1 MNIGDKMGKGPGAIL
16 KDCIAKAIL
25 NKQKAGKEDLET
37 LVYEKTGFYSL
48 TEQDVRRIFL
58 SQDYSEKTTDK
69 YIKQWA
75 DLDLVHRLLFRGHN
89 LILFDNLEIGGP
101 F

>member
-16 KDCIAKAIL
+16 KDCVARAIQ

-37 LVYEKTGFYSL
+37 LVFEKTGFYSL

-69 YIKQWA
+69 YIRQWA
-75 DLDLVHRLLFRGHN
+75 DLDLVHRFLFRGYN
-89 LILFDNLEIGGP
+89 LILFDNVEIGGP